1 MKVSEIIGSL
11 SLLALGIFMTW
22 QATKLSL
29 GTPRA
34 PGPGFFPFY
43 AALLL
48 IGISLTIFLQALQKK
63 QGEREGGRRWERVV
77 LTLALIFVYALI
89 LESVGYLLATFLLI
103 FFLLRMMIR
112 KGWWFAPLL
121 AGALSLGSYVL
132 FKIWLNVLLPRG
144 MLGF

>member
-1 MKVSEIIGSL
+1 MPPVMSWPRKSRKITNKSSRSSKPGRRESDGRDHFMKVSEIIGSL

-77 LTLALIFVYALI
+77 LTLALIFVYA
-89 LESVGYLLATFLLI
+89 
-103 FFLLRMMIR
+103 
-112 KGWWFAPLL
+112 
-121 AGALSLGSYVL
+121 
-132 FKIWLNVLLPRG
+132 
-144 MLGF
+144 